1 MQVAA
6 KVNSPLSISPVALTG
21 ASRFQTAMSTRPCAR
36 SPHFMLHHGAA
47 AQASLSTDSTES
59 VDKLCTTPAGH
70 YLGMV
75 VPKRH
80 AKRSVTRSLIRR
92 QLREG
97 LRRHVDALPPGDL
110 VLRLRA
116 PIDRQ
121 TYPSA
126 ASDALATLLRQEIE
140 TLLRDA
146 VRRLNRPAASAAS

>member
-1 MQVAA
+1 
-6 KVNSPLSISPVALTG
+6 
-21 ASRFQTAMSTRPCAR
+21 
-36 SPHFMLHHGAA
+36 
-47 AQASLSTDSTES
+47 
-59 VDKLCTTPAGH
+59 
-70 YLGMV
+70 MV